1 MAARTTALSTSFR
14 FLAVLC
20 LLVLLS
26 ACGSN
31 RSLLRISLNDSFCD
45 PALVYTYDS
54 SHTPRPSIQPVLQA
68 NPALSQRYSQHDL
81 LVANATGTL
90 SLLLELQ
97 QLEANSQADTRL
109 EQLTKRQQILHRLL
123 LASSEISS
131 LAAELDCEGERAD
144 QLADYIDQH
153 DTRRVRRLTIL
164 SIVVG
169 AITTVVTTLI
179 QADTPDKVIGIG
191 GGVASAALGGLAAF
205 SSQQTVSYQHPRNLL
220 TDIWYQRKTSSVYSP
235 FVWYVLTDP
244 AFSNTGKRSIS
255 VNIRQ
260 RWLDYV
266 LPNPSSE
273 QERLFFETGGAYQAD
288 DLHTRANMLNQ
299 LQSSVRS
306 INQNLQGLILTL
318 SR

>member
-1 MAARTTALSTSFR
+1 MAERIITSTATFR
-14 FLAVLC
+14 FPVLLC
-20 LLVLLS
+20 LLALLS
-26 ACGSN
+26 ACNSSH
-31 RSLLRISLNDSFCD
+31 SLLRATLNDSFCD

-54 SHTPRPSIQPVLQA
+54 THTPLVSIQPVLQS
-68 NPALSQRYSQHDL
+68 NSVLGQRYSQHDL

-90 SLLLELQ
+90 PLLLELQ
-97 QLEANSQADTRL
+97 RLEATTQTDTRL

-144 QLADYIDQH
+144 QLADYLDQR
-153 DTRRVRRLTIL
+153 DNRRVRRLTIL

-169 AITTVVTTLI
+169 AVTTVASTLI
-179 QADTPDKVIGIG
+179 QADVPDKVIGIG
-191 GGVASAALGGLAAF
+191 GGVASGALGGLAAF
-205 SSQQTVSYQHPRNLL
+205 SSRQTVSYQHPRNLL
-220 TDIWYQRKTSSVYSP
+220 TDIWYQRKTSAVYSP
-235 FVWYVLTDP
+235 FVWYVLTEP

-255 VNIRQ
+255 ANIRQ

-266 LPNPSSE
+266 LPNPSPE